1 MATDPRLVRP
11 KWRNRTNVDAFTIAC
26 IEHAEALV
34 RKRAP
39 KIAHPFKVTK
49 GSYQPTGGTT
59 TSGTTHDRGGAVDLE
74 WCGHWVCYVAL
85 RDAGMFIWHRTPE
98 QGPWDD
104 HYHGAPIGHP
114 DMSPSL
120 QRQQTAYFNRRD
132 GLKNNGPDT
141 GPRLDPIPRPVWP
154 WPQEEDM
161 PSAKEVV
168 DELLARKMKVKRGEN
183 KVEVSFEQMLVETF
197 NRAQRIDYDR
207 IAKAVTSNLGGLVTS
222 ELSAE
227 ALEAAVRDGVETVL
241 REGIG
246 E

>member
-1 MATDPRLVRP
+1 
-11 KWRNRTNVDAFTIAC
+11 
-26 IEHAEALV
+26 
-34 RKRAP
+34 
-39 KIAHPFKVTK
+39 
-49 GSYQPTGGTT
+49 
-59 TSGTTHDRGGAVDLE
+59 
-74 WCGHWVCYVAL
+74 
-85 RDAGMFIWHRTPE
+85 
-98 QGPWDD
+98 
-104 HYHGAPIGHP
+104 
-114 DMSPSL
+114 
-120 QRQQTAYFNRRD
+120 
-132 GLKNNGPDT
+132 
-141 GPRLDPIPRPVWP
+141 
-154 WPQEEDM
+154 M